1 MEFIIICITSFG
13 ASLLTF
19 FSGFGLGTLLSP
31 VFMLFFPVEIAIAL
45 TGIVHLINN
54 IFKIFLVGKSA
65 SKKIL
70 LYFGITAVAGALMGA
85 WLLTKISHMP
95 VIHSY
100 SIGDHLFQI
109 TVLKLVIAALLVI
122 FSLMD
127 VIPYFEK
134 MQFGKK
140 WLVPGG
146 FISGFF
152 GGLSGHQGALRS
164 AFLIKTGISKQAFIG
179 TTCVIST
186 CVDISRLS
194 IYSAEFLKPELL
206 QNIPL
211 IIGAAMAAIAGAILG
226 NKLLKKITITFLQ
239 RFVAIML
246 LVISLCLG
254 AGLI

>member
-1 MEFIIICITSFG
+1 MEYFIICITAFG

-54 IFKIFLVGKSA
+54 IFKIFLVGKHA
-65 SKKIL
+65 NKKL
-70 LYFGITAVAGALMGA
+70 LIYFGITAVLGAIVGA
-85 WLLTKISHMP
+85 WLLTKISHLP
-95 VIHSY
+95 ILHSY
-100 SIGDHLFQI
+100 
-109 TVLKLVIAALLVI
+109 TVGGHVFHVTVIKLVIAALLII

-127 VIPYFEK
+127 IIPYFEK
-134 MQFGKK
+134 MQFEKK

-164 AFLIKTGISKQAFIG
+164 AFLIKAGVSKQAFVG

-186 CVDISRLS
+186 CVDLSRLG
-194 IYSAEFLKPELL
+194 IYSSQFLNPDLL
-206 QNIPL
+206 KNIPL
-211 IIGAAMAAIAGAILG
+211 VACAALSAIAGAVLG
-226 NKLLKKITITFLQ
+226 NNLLKKITITFLQ
-239 RFVAIML
+239 RFVAVML
-246 LVISLCLG
+246 LIIALCLA
-254 AGLI
+254 AGII